1 MRPISA
7 FVWSPHAN
15 VNTNIKQLESVQRR
29 VARYVMS
36 EFDRYSNIS
45 EMLSTLQWDSLK
57 NRRDNQSLVV
67 LYKLINGLIDVHITE
82 CMVNNSSVTRG
93 HNRRFVNF
101 STALMCSY
109 YYILYSIIVRLKCMS
124 ILQSL

>member
-1 MRPISA
+1 
-7 FVWSPHAN
+7 
-15 VNTNIKQLESVQRR
+15 
-29 VARYVMS
+29 MS

-93 HNRRFVNF
+93 HNRRFVNI
-101 STALMCSY
+101 STADSY
-109 YYILYSIIVRLKCMS
+109 KFSFEFFPRMIPMWNASPREPVNAPTLDQLLAM
-124 ILQSL
+124 LHQ